1 MDFIFIGAGKM
12 ATAIAAGM
20 KNDNKLSST
29 LNIKAVDISE
39 DARKAFGKKT
49 QFETFENVE
58 DAGIENADILLLAV
72 KPQNAEEVSLNLK
85 KYTGNKLIISIAA
98 GLTLETLASY
108 FNSQRI
114 VRVMPN
120 TPLMVSKGASAYS
133 TGKDVTDAD
142 EIIVRQIFESPG
154 ILVKVPE
161 NLMDTVTALSGS
173 GPAYIFEMI
182 RAMCVASQ
190 NLGLPSDIALK
201 LTVQTVAGAAEML
214 IQEMGTPVEL
224 RNAVTSPGGTTAAGL
239 AVMEKNNFSA
249 LINNVI
255 QAAHDRSV
263 ELGKN
268 K

>member
-12 ATAIAAGM
+12 ATAIATGM
-20 KNDNKLSST
+20 KNDNELSSMM
-29 LNIKAVDISE
+29 NIKAVDISQE
-39 DARKAFGKKT
+39 ARKAFAEKT
-49 QFETFENVE
+49 QFETFENIQ

-85 KYTGNKLIISIAA
+85 KYVQNKLIISIAA
-98 GLTLETLASY
+98 GLTLDTLASY
-108 FNSQRI
+108 FDSQRI

-133 TGKDVTDAD
+133 TGKEVTDAD
-142 EIIVRQIFESPG
+142 EIIVKQVFESPG
-154 ILVKVPE
+154 ILAKVPE

-182 RAMCVASQ
+182 QAMCTASE
-190 NLGLPSDIALK
+190 NLGLPSDIALN

-214 IQEMGTPVEL
+214 IQDMGTPIEL
-224 RNAVTSPGGTTAAGL
+224 RKAVTSPGGTTAAGL
-239 AVMEKNNFSA
+239 AVMEQNNFTD

-255 QAAHDRSV
+255 QAAHDRSI
-263 ELGKN
+263 ELGK